1 MKKTVTPAPTR
12 TIDVARRLSA
22 PTTLAYE
29 LGAIAFATVALPL
42 IFLGFKVVTH

>member
-1 MKKTVTPAPTR
+1 MKTAATSTTAINVVK
-12 TIDVARRLSA
+12 RLSA

-42 IFLGFKVVTH
+42 IFLGFKVVTR